1 MADLTIVLWAWKPR
15 GPRMHKGRITYG
27 PALANAQAKAIRA
40 HLTIPHEIVVV
51 TDHPAHEFDS
61 SLRIVDAAEHFA
73 EHADLGAC
81 YRRLKMFA
89 PEAREILGDRIVS
102 IDLDMVVV
110 RDLTPLFTDW
120 YPFRIWRSES
130 LAGQPYNGSL
140 IAHTAGANPQA
151 WHDFRPPQTI
161 QAARM
166 QGFRG
171 SDQAAL
177 AYILGKDQPVW
188 TWQDGVFYLARN
200 CPRDR
205 LPELAR
211 IVFSPG
217 GMKVTDPLVQ
227 SRYPWIAPLLNRDA
241 TPPELEPW
249 AVGNAPEDKQRYYR
263 PHFRRMQE
271 MRQEARRQA
280 IKGR

>member
-1 MADLTIVLWAWKPR
+1 MSELNILLWAWKPR
-15 GPRMHKGRITYG
+15 GPRTHKGKIFYG
-27 PALANAQAKAIRA
+27 PQLLNAQAKAIRS
-40 HLTIPHEIVVV
+40 HLSIPHQITAI
-51 TDHPAHEFDS
+51 TDYPAHEFDS
-61 SLRIVDAAEHFA
+61 SLNVVDASKHFG
-73 EHADLGAC
+73 ELADLGGC

-89 PEAREILGDRIVS
+89 PEMRDLLGPRVVS
-102 IDLDMVVV
+102 VDLDMVVV
-110 RDLTPLFTDW
+110 KDLTPLFTPW
-120 YPFRIWRSES
+120 YSFRIWKSES

-140 IAHTAGANPQA
+140 ISLTTGAHPEPWTTF
-151 WHDFRPPQTI
+151 DLKVTV

-166 QGFRG
+166 RG
-171 SDQAAL
+171 YRGTDQSVL
-177 AYILGKDQPVW
+177 AYTLGPDQPVW

-205 LPELAR
+205 LPDLAR

-227 SRYPWIAPLLNRDA
+227 SRYPWIAPLLNRDMPA
-241 TPPELEPW
+241 LELQPW
-249 AVGNAPEDKQRYYR
+249 AVGSAPEDKQRYYR

-280 IKGR
+280 IKAR